1 MPMGP
6 ATQRSSNQLK
16 RIIHWGTDSGS
27 RNVRTASS
35 SSAEAVFISALA
47 GIVEAL
53 QKFER
58 DLSIG
63 SLGLGSLHSR
73 LEERIRALGDRP
85 KTVYEFVFG
94 LRGDG
99 VAVAEE
105 FRQLLQDDRAD
116 VPVLHVAIEQIAGF
130 ERSTSLEE
138 TVTACR
144 RVESGNQL
152 PPASPEWLQATLNR
166 HIKRKRLVRVRDR

>member
-1 MPMGP
+1 
-6 ATQRSSNQLK
+6 
-16 RIIHWGTDSGS
+16 
-27 RNVRTASS
+27 
-35 SSAEAVFISALA
+35 LA

-116 VPVLHVAIEQIAGF
+116 VPVLHVAI
-130 ERSTSLEE
+130 
-138 TVTACR
+138 
-144 RVESGNQL
+144 
-152 PPASPEWLQATLNR
+152 
-166 HIKRKRLVRVRDR
+166 